1 MVVSPQRKPIL
12 LVRGVDSKPIETT
25 HIFEP
30 NQMLTMIE
38 TLARSTNA
46 VARGYDDASGMAV
59 QVSKGLYSTAYSDG
73 TSITILDL
81 DLGIARG
88 TPSG

>member
-1 MVVSPQRKPIL
+1 V
-12 LVRGVDSKPIETT
+12 
-25 HIFEP
+25 
-30 NQMLTMIE
+30 LTMIQA
-38 TLARSTNA
+38 LAGSPSV

-59 QVSKGLYSTAYSDG
+59 QVSKGLDSTAYSDG